1 MAETGDVNDIPWQA
15 CLNMLYM
22 TSTAILARN
31 IFRVVEFSMQS
42 VKETG
47 YLVTTEWPLYVFDAT
62 LMLLV
67 MIGFFV
73 WYPSRLQIRP
83 RGLEMDLATGGTPSE
98 GRNHVSSSDGF
109 CEMSVLCGTRL
120 EPKERVG

>member
-42 VKETG
+42 VNQTG
-47 YLVTTEWPLYVFDAT
+47 YLVTTEWPLYEFDAA

-73 WYPSRLQIRP
+73 WYPNRLQSRP
-83 RGLEMDLATGGTPSE
+83 RDLGMDLATCE
-98 GRNHVSSSDGF
+98 GRNHVSSSDSF
-109 CEMSVLCGTRL
+109 CEMQVLCGTML
-120 EPKERVG
+120 EPKERVGWS